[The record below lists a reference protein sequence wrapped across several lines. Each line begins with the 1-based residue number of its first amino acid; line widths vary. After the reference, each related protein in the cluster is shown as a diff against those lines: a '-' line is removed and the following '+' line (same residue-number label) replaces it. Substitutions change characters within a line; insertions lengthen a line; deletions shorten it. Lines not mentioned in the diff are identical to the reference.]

1 MAMPR
6 EKRYRWRRRVIAIVV
21 APAVVLACLSRP
33 MILEETWADVG
44 VDLIAW
50 VAFVAGATLRIWGT
64 MYIGGRKS
72 ETVVAEGPY
81 SLCRNPL
88 YVGTFLLGLSLGLFL
103 KSLTVVAAV
112 SLGMLV
118 YASATIPAEERFL
131 NERFGDAYREY
142 CAKTPRFLFGWGR
155 YRAGDTIELNLSA
168 LRKELKAA
176 IGWVAIPFLAEVVV
190 HGREQP
196 WWPRILSLP

>member
-1 MAMPR
+1 MPR
-6 EKRYRWRRRVIAIVV
+6 EKRYRWRRRVIGIVV

-33 MILEETWADVG
+33 AILEDTWADVG
-44 VDLIAW
+44 VDLVAW
-50 VAFVAGATLRIWGT
+50 LALATGAALRLWST

-72 ETVVAEGPY
+72 ETVIAEGPY

-112 SLGMLV
+112 SVGMLV

-131 NERFGDAYREY
+131 NERFGDAYRAY
-142 CAKTPRFLFGWGR
+142 CAKAPRFMPGLGR
-155 YRAGDTIELNLSA
+155 FHASETVEVNLRA

-176 IGWVAIPFLAEVVV
+176 VGWIAIPFLTEVVV
-190 HGREQP
+190 HGRQQA
-196 WWPRILSLP
+196 WWPTLLRLP